1 MGTQLPARD
10 MEHWKNVRYATQGC
24 LLKLAEQAANDE
36 LLHLNLA
43 DKKDPSAWFMVGSWH
58 GPDGVEDN
66 LKMLTP

>member
-1 MGTQLPARD
+1 M
-10 MEHWKNVRYATQGC
+10 RYAAQGC
-24 LLKLAEQAANDE
+24 LLTLAEQAANDE

-58 GPDGVEDN
+58 GPDGVKDN